1 MVPQYSGLSRYIDY
15 ASNLRV
21 SPFLEF
27 TMIKTTL
34 AFAAAAA
41 LAPAGAIAG
50 PYANVEA
57 NSGFSGSNYAGTATD
72 LHLGYEGS
80 IGKSASWYAQGGAGI
95 ISIDNG
101 PTETVP
107 TGKVG
112 LGVNASENLNL
123 YGEISF
129 AGGVDGADTS
139 YGTKVGVKY
148 NF

>member
-1 MVPQYSGLSRYIDY
+1 MVTQYSGLSRYIDC
-15 ASNLRV
+15 ADRLRI
-21 SPFLEF
+21 SPFLNF
-27 TMIKTTL
+27 AMIKTTL
-34 AFAAAAA
+34 AIAAVAA

-80 IGKSASWYAQGGAGI
+80 IGESASWYAQAGAGI
-95 ISIDNG
+95 ISIDDG

-107 TGKVG
+107 TGKAGVG
-112 LGVNASENLNL
+112 INASENLNL

>member
-1 MVPQYSGLSRYIDY
+1 
-15 ASNLRV
+15 
-21 SPFLEF
+21 
-27 TMIKTTL
+27 MIKTTL
-34 AFAAAAA
+34 VIAAVAA

-57 NSGFSGSNYAGTATD
+57 NSAFSGSNYGGTATD

-80 IGKSASWYAQGGAGI
+80 IGESASWYAQGGAGI

-112 LGVNASENLNL
+112 IGINASENFNL

-129 AGGVDGADTS
+129 AGGVDDADTS

>member
-1 MVPQYSGLSRYIDY
+1 
-15 ASNLRV
+15 
-21 SPFLEF
+21 
-27 TMIKTTL
+27 MIKTTL

-57 NSGFSGSNYAGTATD
+57 NSGFSGSSYAGTVTD
-72 LHLGYEGS
+72 VHLGYEGN
-80 IGKSASWYAQGGAGI
+80 IGESASWYAQGGAGI
-95 ISIDNG
+95 ITINNG

-129 AGGVDGADTS
+129 AGGVDGAETS

-148 NF
+148 SF

>member
-15 ASNLRV
+15 ASNLRI
-21 SPFLEF
+21 SPFLKF
-27 TMIKTTL
+27 AMIKTTL

-57 NSGFSGSNYAGTATD
+57 NSGFSGSSYAGTVTD
-72 LHLGYEGS
+72 VHLGYEGN
-80 IGKSASWYAQGGAGI
+80 IGESASWYAQGGAGI
-95 ISIDNG
+95 ITINNG

-129 AGGVDGADTS
+129 AGGVDGAETS

-148 NF
+148 SF

>member
-1 MVPQYSGLSRYIDY
+1 MVTQYSGLSRYIEY
-15 ASNLRV
+15 AKNLRV
-21 SPFLEF
+21 SPFF
-27 TMIKTTL
+27 KFSMIKTTL

-72 LHLGYEGS
+72 LHLGYEGN
-80 IGKSASWYAQGGAGI
+80 IGESASWYAQGGAGI
-95 ISIDNG
+95 ISLDNG

-107 TGKVG
+107 TGKAG
-112 LGVNASENLNL
+112 IGINASENLNL

-129 AGGVDGADTS
+129 AGGVDGAETS

-148 NF
+148 SF

>member
-1 MVPQYSGLSRYIDY
+1 MVSQYSGLSRYIDY
-15 ASNLRV
+15 ANSPRV

-57 NSGFSGSNYAGTATD
+57 NSGFSGSNYVGTATD

-80 IGKSASWYAQGGAGI
+80 IGESASWYAQGGVGI

-112 LGVNASENLNL
+112 LGVNASESLNL

-148 NF
+148 SF